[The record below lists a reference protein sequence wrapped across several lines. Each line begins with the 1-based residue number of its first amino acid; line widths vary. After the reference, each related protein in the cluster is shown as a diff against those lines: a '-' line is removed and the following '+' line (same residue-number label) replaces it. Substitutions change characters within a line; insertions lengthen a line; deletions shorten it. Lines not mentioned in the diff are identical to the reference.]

1 VRTLLGGPAVA
12 RLKNAVKRAGRAAGV
27 EIGSVSQSFLG
38 LQRRLLG
45 EVDLLIDVGANTGQY
60 ASLVRSLGYRGR
72 IVSFEPGARAFEAL
86 ARRAAGDRR
95 WEVRRAAL
103 GASHARAVLHVS
115 SNSVSSSLL
124 PIRREHVDVAPESR
138 VVAREDVEVS
148 TVDAE
153 LAGAPGGS
161 VWLKMDVQGS
171 ELDVLAGAVDSF
183 ERVRVVQSEML
194 LTALYDGQA
203 DYLEVCELL
212 RRQGL
217 SLRHVERG
225 FQDKGTGFV
234 LAVDG
239 LFVRS

>member
-1 VRTLLGGPAVA
+1 MRTLLSPQVGASL
-12 RLKNAVKRAGRAAGV
+12 RTAVKRAGRAAGLEV
-27 EIGSVSQSFLG
+27 AALSQSFAG
-38 LQRRLLG
+38 LQRRLLAG
-45 EVDLLIDVGANTGQY
+45 VDLVVDVGANTGQY
-60 ASLVRSLGYRGR
+60 ARLVRSLGYRGR
-72 IVSFEPGARAFEAL
+72 IVSFEPGARAFENL
-86 ARRAAGDRR
+86 ARRAAADEL
-95 WEVRRAAL
+95 WEVRRTAL
-103 GASHARAVLHVS
+103 GAAPTTATLHLS

-124 PIRREHVDVAPESR
+124 PIRREHVDVAPASR
-138 VVAREDVEVS
+138 VVGREDVDVS
-148 TVDAE
+148 SVDIE
-153 LAGAPGGS
+153 LAAVPGSS

-171 ELDVLAGAVDSF
+171 ELDVLAGAVDTF

-194 LTALYDGQA
+194 LTPLYDGQA

-212 RRQGL
+212 RRRRL